1 MLAGGWR
8 LPGRLPGYLAT
19 CLLPGCLL
27 PVCLAVWLPDC
38 LGLRE
43 WDCLEWVYGGRTG
56 ARMVGWVRAGCGW
69 GMWGGVG

>member
-43 WDCLEWVYGGRTG
+43 WDCLEWVYGGT
-56 ARMVGWVRAGCGW
+56 
-69 GMWGGVG
+69 GVGRAREW